1 MERKPVVSASDDGR
15 RFFVLDANTSTFGTF
30 VDGVWFPGVAVTPDE
45 LKDEFTRV
53 SDPKIISKVL
63 TAARTSSRL

>member
-1 MERKPVVSASDDGR
+1 MKPVVSASDDGR
-15 RFFVLDANTSTFGTF
+15 KFFVLDADTETFGTF
-30 VDGVWFPGVAVTPDE
+30 VDGVWFPRKAVTADE

-63 TAARTSSRL
+63 TAARTSSKL